1 MNAPIIEINSTFLMI
16 LFNLVIL
23 YFIMKK
29 YFFEKIHNFMLAR
42 ENTIKDAFDIAD
54 ATNKKA
60 VEKLESYNKRIA
72 QVENEGREIIRK
84 AKVKADDQAKQILDE
99 ANQKANN
106 ILTQAEKEIQRQQV
120 KAIAEMKKEVS
131 ELALMAAEK
140 ILERNLQETGDQEEI
155 IDNILK
161 EAGTSG
167 WQN

>member
-23 YFIMKK
+23 YFILKK

-84 AKVKADDQAKQILDE
+84 AKVRADDQAKQILDE

-106 ILTQAEKEIQRQQV
+106 ILMQAEKEIQRQQV

>member
-23 YFIMKK
+23 YFILKK

-106 ILTQAEKEIQRQQV
+106 VLMQAEKEIQRQQV

>member
-23 YFIMKK
+23 YFILKK

-84 AKVKADDQAKQILDE
+84 AKVKADGQAKQILDE

-106 ILTQAEKEIQRQQV
+106 ILMQAEKEIQRQQV

-131 ELALMAAEK
+131 DLALLAAEK
-140 ILERNLQETGDQEEI
+140 ILERNLRETGDQEEI

>member
-1 MNAPIIEINSTFLMI
+1 MI

-131 ELALMAAEK
+131 ELALM
-140 ILERNLQETGDQEEI
+140 
-155 IDNILK
+155 
-161 EAGTSG
+161 S
-167 WQN
+167 